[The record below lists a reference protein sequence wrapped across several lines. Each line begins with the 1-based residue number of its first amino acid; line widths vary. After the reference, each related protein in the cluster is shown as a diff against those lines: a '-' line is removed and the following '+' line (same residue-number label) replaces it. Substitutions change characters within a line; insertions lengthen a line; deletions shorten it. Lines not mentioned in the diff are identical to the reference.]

1 MALLPLFADDS
12 LWSVCEETHQQPALS
27 WPTGWFLRRPLRG
40 QERWGMTEPGPLLC
54 SLENA
59 RAGRNDPLHMWEAEE
74 GFQPPEGEDK
84 RVKIESE

>member
-1 MALLPLFADDS
+1 
-12 LWSVCEETHQQPALS
+12 
-27 WPTGWFLRRPLRG
+27 
-40 QERWGMTEPGPLLC
+40 MTEPGPLLC

-84 RVKIESE
+84 RVKKESE